1 MTGFVMIG
9 GGGEACGPED
19 GCLPATPQ
27 DTQASETPVPQT
39 LKGRVA
45 AVAELPLDQQVAGF
59 EELSEELAQRLQ
71 STRG

>member
-9 GGGEACGPED
+9 GGGEACSPED
-19 GCLPATPQ
+19 GCSPAAPQ
-27 DTQASETPVPQT
+27 DTQGPQT
-39 LKGRVA
+39 LADRVA

-59 EELSEELAQRLQ
+59 EELSEELTQRLQ

>member
-1 MTGFVMIG
+1 MSGFVMIG

-19 GCLPATPQ
+19 NCLPAAPQ
-27 DTQASETPVPQT
+27 ETQAPQT
-39 LKGRVA
+39 LEGRVA
-45 AVAELPLDQQVAGF
+45 AVAELPLDQQVDSF